1 MKLIHVVKQ
10 VSVLASPPTRRRGLK
25 RGYDNCAANLSMVAS
40 HAEAWIE
47 TVGPRCQRRR
57 PASPPTRRRGL
68 KPEIVSQ
75 AISCKWSP
83 PTRRRGLKPSISWQT
98 GRGGRSPPT
107 RRRGLKPTIMAAQA
121 DLSASPPTRRR
132 GLKLLARV
140 ARDGGLPVASHAE
153 AWIETASPITATT
166 RQNSRLPR
174 GGVD

>member
-83 PTRRRGLKPSISWQT
+83 PTRRRGLKP
-98 GRGGRSPPT
+98 
-107 RRRGLKPTIMAAQA
+107 TIMAAQA